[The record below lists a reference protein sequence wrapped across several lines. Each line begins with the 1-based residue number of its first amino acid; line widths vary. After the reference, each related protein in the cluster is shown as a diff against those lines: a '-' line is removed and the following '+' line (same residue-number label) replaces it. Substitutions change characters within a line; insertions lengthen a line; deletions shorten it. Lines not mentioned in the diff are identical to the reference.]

1 MSNPINSLTN
11 TQKIQKTLLKK
22 SNKYENTQQQETIEH
37 TKEIMSS
44 KASYGSTVQGKLIL
58 SKTQTATQK
67 TIAQKSTLIMG
78 MTQKEQE
85 EAKKLIENI
94 KKNSSID
101 TYELLLSISSKNSS
115 KHQALNLIKTLSL
128 YIADK
133 KNSISNMT
141 EVINFL
147 SHNTLFDE
155 LDPNSKTQYLF
166 NLLIAASKNTPYKDT
181 LLVNQ
186 SQTFNND
193 TIQTLINNISSIKD
207 DNIKN
212 IYLMYLAQA
221 VSQTK
226 NLSKDIILSLSQTF
240 TNINKI
246 EEEIIKILVKNIK
259 NIAKN
264 NKNEY
269 LCFIVEAV
277 NKTYNIKNDTIK
289 TLLGNLT
296 YINKDKKSEYLYFI
310 AEAANK
316 TYDLKDD
323 TFKTLLGNLT
333 YLNEDKKSE
342 YLDNITKAASQTKNL
357 SKKTILLL
365 SQTAAKSYGLKN
377 DTINIL
383 INFFKQT
390 KFTKKKKEKLL
401 IDIIQAAVNT
411 DKINYSTKYS
421 LIDIAKKNNINTPE
435 LIRLTKK
442 DIKTK
447 IQTEKSFCDYVDYKA
462 KYKDEDINEFID
474 ILNNNSMCE
483 MEHYNCLLK
492 ISKVLCQTN
501 DLKEETIK
509 KLLNQKDLSKT
520 NFPINTYLNYI
531 ANAINKMPNSE
542 NIKEFILEKHISN
555 IKRTTKKT
563 GQENKLKYI
572 SILSCN
578 LTTNNKKII
587 ISLFNKALNY
597 GMFENVTDKPIQR
610 SFIRNL
616 IDVISR
622 FEKNEAEEL
631 YNTLYSIAIKS
642 QDNTETDN
650 EYNETIFIDKPK
662 HKTLP
667 HILNLFFAKLGKR
680 LGKENDEIQKYIYDI
695 IKDKNEQN
703 TLSPEISLHPAL
715 NYLTNDNLKAIKE
728 NDVINRTISTNFQ
741 KDIQQ
746 FELEYLI
753 DLKLSRKLYDL
764 ENQEE
769 QNNLINILTT
779 NYDIL
784 TNTFNCKME
793 PAEQTNQLAGDVIGS
808 ADEIDTNVN
817 MDNISSKTYD
827 GVYNLALI
835 ILKQIKPE
843 NRDEF
848 LNNLIKSLEKKNKK
862 NKLDNK
868 KVKQTIK
875 FLNQLKTNGKFDNEK
890 LLKTKPVLR
899 QYREK
904 NQTVSKNYQ
913 PNLTSFRIP
922 RTTDK
927 CEVWQEEDET
937 RYLGF
942 KGTSQKI
949 KTELNEQTAQLLF
962 GSESSSSHQIIG
974 NCWLIAT
981 IKEIE
986 ADPQLKLFI
995 YSHFNAEVEN
1005 GQLEY
1010 VSITLKDGKKVTF
1023 SKEVVDEVSKI
1034 GATEQLAPAM
1044 SCLALLSA
1052 IYRTTKNDKGLN
1064 DIEKIPEEINLQRLK
1079 EIFGENNSILN
1090 ALRISNETGDGYY
1103 DLLTLFIN
1111 KNKQNK
1117 NLKRKI
1123 FCLEGHQI
1131 GSYGDFQLNPQNSY
1145 SLFIFNKAKK
1155 VSKQNY
1161 LNKIIF
1167 PGVYY
1172 IPKINKNHEYYE
1184 TKTGAIP
1191 SFFSRTKDYISRIF
1205 LRHNDMHR
1213 RLNTIRQ

>member
-296 YINKDKKSEYLYFI
+296 YINKDKKSEYL
-310 AEAANK
+310 
-316 TYDLKDD
+316 
-323 TFKTLLGNLT
+323 
-333 YLNEDKKSE
+333 
-342 YLDNITKAASQTKNL
+342 DNITKAASQTKNL

-531 ANAINKMPNSE
+531 ANAINK
-542 NIKEFILEKHISN
+542 
-555 IKRTTKKT
+555 
-563 GQENKLKYI
+563 
-572 SILSCN
+572 
-578 LTTNNKKII
+578 
-587 ISLFNKALNY
+587 
-597 GMFENVTDKPIQR
+597 
-610 SFIRNL
+610 
-616 IDVISR
+616 
-622 FEKNEAEEL
+622 
-631 YNTLYSIAIKS
+631 
-642 QDNTETDN
+642 
-650 EYNETIFIDKPK
+650 
-662 HKTLP
+662 
-667 HILNLFFAKLGKR
+667 
-680 LGKENDEIQKYIYDI
+680 
-695 IKDKNEQN
+695 
-703 TLSPEISLHPAL
+703 
-715 NYLTNDNLKAIKE
+715 
-728 NDVINRTISTNFQ
+728 
-741 KDIQQ
+741 
-746 FELEYLI
+746 
-753 DLKLSRKLYDL
+753 
-764 ENQEE
+764 
-769 QNNLINILTT
+769 
-779 NYDIL
+779 
-784 TNTFNCKME
+784 
-793 PAEQTNQLAGDVIGS
+793 
-808 ADEIDTNVN
+808 
-817 MDNISSKTYD
+817 
-827 GVYNLALI
+827 
-835 ILKQIKPE
+835 
-843 NRDEF
+843 
-848 LNNLIKSLEKKNKK
+848 
-862 NKLDNK
+862 
-868 KVKQTIK
+868 
-875 FLNQLKTNGKFDNEK
+875 
-890 LLKTKPVLR
+890 
-899 QYREK
+899 
-904 NQTVSKNYQ
+904 
-913 PNLTSFRIP
+913 
-922 RTTDK
+922 
-927 CEVWQEEDET
+927 
-937 RYLGF
+937 
-942 KGTSQKI
+942 
-949 KTELNEQTAQLLF
+949 
-962 GSESSSSHQIIG
+962 
-974 NCWLIAT
+974 
-981 IKEIE
+981 
-986 ADPQLKLFI
+986 
-995 YSHFNAEVEN
+995 
-1005 GQLEY
+1005 
-1010 VSITLKDGKKVTF
+1010 
-1023 SKEVVDEVSKI
+1023 
-1034 GATEQLAPAM
+1034 
-1044 SCLALLSA
+1044 
-1052 IYRTTKNDKGLN
+1052 
-1064 DIEKIPEEINLQRLK
+1064 
-1079 EIFGENNSILN
+1079 
-1090 ALRISNETGDGYY
+1090 
-1103 DLLTLFIN
+1103 
-1111 KNKQNK
+1111 
-1117 NLKRKI
+1117 
-1123 FCLEGHQI
+1123 
-1131 GSYGDFQLNPQNSY
+1131 
-1145 SLFIFNKAKK
+1145 
-1155 VSKQNY
+1155 
-1161 LNKIIF
+1161 
-1167 PGVYY
+1167 
-1172 IPKINKNHEYYE
+1172 
-1184 TKTGAIP
+1184 
-1191 SFFSRTKDYISRIF
+1191 
-1205 LRHNDMHR
+1205 
-1213 RLNTIRQ
+1213 